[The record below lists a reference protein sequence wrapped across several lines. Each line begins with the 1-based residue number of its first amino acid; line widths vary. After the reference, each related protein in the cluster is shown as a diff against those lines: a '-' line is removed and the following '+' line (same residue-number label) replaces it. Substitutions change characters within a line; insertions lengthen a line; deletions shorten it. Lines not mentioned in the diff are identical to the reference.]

1 MNKPVKKICAA
12 IFLIGCFL
20 AFGVNAKVEGA
31 EPAAAAGTTPAEA
44 APAPTEVAPAPA
56 VAAEQEANKTAGSST
71 ADHTKFDELKQDFK
85 TGPEVTEACLK
96 CHTEA
101 ARQVHATKH
110 WTWEFL
116 NPVTKQQ
123 LGKKH
128 VINNF
133 CTSVTSNQTFCSACH
148 VGYGWSDDNF
158 DFTAENKVDCLACH
172 DTTGKYK
179 KIPGL
184 SGHPNYK
191 VMEWPPHSGK
201 FREPTDL
208 QKIAQNVGKTS
219 RQTCGAC
226 HFYGGGGNAVKHGD
240 LDSSLTNARRYLD
253 VHMDADGLNFSCGK
267 CHLSDSHE
275 VSGSR
280 YAPTAADN
288 KGALIRG
295 SRVGR
300 NPTTCVA
307 CHGNAPHPP
316 GTAAVEKLNFHTDK
330 IACQTCHIP
339 AYARG
344 QLATKMTWDWS
355 TAGRLGEKGERLQI
369 KGSEGRVI
377 YDSKK
382 GDFTY
387 ERYVI
392 PEYVW
397 FNGDVKFTLF
407 GDKVN
412 GSEVVRINEF
422 LGSADDPGSRIW
434 PVKTFRGK
442 QPYDVGNQTLAV
454 FHTAGNDDSAFWA
467 NYNWDKAMEWG
478 MKAAG
483 AEYSGEMAFVETEM
497 SWPITHMVAPKE
509 DALQCAQCHK
519 ENGRLQAVSGVYMPG
534 RNNTPMLDRVGF
546 TLALLSL
553 IGVLIHGGIRFLM
566 SKRG

>member
-1 MNKPVKKICAA
+1 MNNPVKKINRALL
-12 IFLIGCFL
+12 LIGCFL
-20 AFGVNAKVEGA
+20 APSFGVNATA
-31 EPAAAAGTTPAEA
+31 SEPVVADVA
-44 APAPTEVAPAPA
+44 APVVVAEEA
-56 VAAEQEANKTAGSST
+56 VAGKSTST
-71 ADHTKFDELKQDFK
+71 ADHSKFDELKKNFK
-85 TGPEVTEACLK
+85 NGPEVTKACLK

-101 ARQVHATKH
+101 AKQVHATKH

-116 NPVTKQQ
+116 NPATEQK
-123 LGKKH
+123 LGKKN

-148 VGYGWSDDNF
+148 VGYGWSDDKF
-158 DFTAENKVDCLACH
+158 DFTSENNVDCVVCH

-184 SGHPNYK
+184 SGHPNYD

-208 QKIAQNVGKTS
+208 KTIAQKVGKTS
-219 RQTCGAC
+219 RASCGAC
-226 HFYGGGGNAVKHGD
+226 HFYGGGGDAVKHGD
-240 LDSSLTNARRYLD
+240 LDSSLKEPKRYLD
-253 VHMDADGLNFSCGK
+253 VHMDAKGLDFSCGK

-275 VSGSR
+275 VTGSR
-280 YAPTAADN
+280 YAPTASDD

-295 SRVGR
+295 NRDGR

-307 CHGNAPHPP
+307 CHGDHPHPP
-316 GTAAVEKLNFHTDK
+316 GMAAVDKLNSHTDK
-330 IACQTCHIP
+330 VACQTCHIP

-344 QLATKMTWDWS
+344 NKATKMTWDWS
-355 TAGRLGEKGERLQI
+355 TAGKMDE
-369 KGSEGRVI
+369 EGHPMKTKDSDGNVN

-382 GDFTY
+382 GDFTF

-392 PEYVW
+392 PEYLW

-407 GDKVN
+407 GDKVD
-412 GSEVVRINEF
+412 GSEVVKINEF
-422 LGSADDPGSRIW
+422 QGGPDDPKSRIW

-454 FHTAGNDDSAFWA
+454 FHTAGKDEAAYWGNFDWEKS
-467 NYNWDKAMEWG
+467 MEWG

-483 AEYSGEMAFVETEM
+483 VEYSGQMAFVETEM

-509 DALQCAQCHK
+509 DALECEQCHK
-519 ENGRLQAVSGVYMPG
+519 ENGRLQNIKGVYMPG
-534 RNNTPMLDRVGF
+534 VNNTPIIDMLGF
-546 TLALLSL
+546 AAALMAL
-553 IGVLIHGGIRFLM
+553 IGVLIHGGIRYYM